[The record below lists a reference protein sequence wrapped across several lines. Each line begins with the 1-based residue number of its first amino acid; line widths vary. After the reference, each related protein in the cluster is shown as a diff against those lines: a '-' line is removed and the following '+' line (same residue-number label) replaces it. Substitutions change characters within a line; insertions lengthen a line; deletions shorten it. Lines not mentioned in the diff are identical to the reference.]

1 MKAKSIFFAV
11 FFIGLLLKV
20 QVCFGQLEQTALT
33 KITELNALIIQA
45 ENSNIDALKEKMTVR
60 TAEVFLE
67 YANWDENNISE
78 NTDHFLL
85 VTIYKDNATQMAT
98 NLPNFER
105 SEIILML
112 DAAIVTLNKLLQGE
126 ITRKPSPKI
135 DWTAISIDGN
145 QMLFNGKPVFLS
157 DYTWKP
163 TIPKLTEYFGNK
175 DGYYISPSHVLN
187 ASGAINTNIKNEL
200 QSKETG
206 SFGSI
211 FINHKNVPSWAETQ
225 YGPNFIMREDTF
237 TGYDIDNPGAKTMQ
251 DFLLGGTIPF
261 MKNKKYADLGYML
274 CNEPHFFATKDVWA
288 TGPVSNYT
296 IEKFKI
302 WLSEKH
308 QTIANLNSI
317 WNTNFS
323 SFNDVTI
330 NIPIEGN
337 LLGTAIWYDWN
348 RFNMQRV
355 TDWFTFLHDK
365 VQEYDANAKT
375 HIKIIPSFWSDNE
388 RDGGI
393 DLEEL
398 TSLTEIIGNDAKSYN
413 SHMWGPTESWESRYS
428 FYWREL
434 SMPYDFMRSVSPDK
448 IIYNSETH
456 FLSTTKF
463 RDLYLNPSYARA
475 SYWLATLQGMN
486 VSQSWF
492 WSRREDGS
500 IRNGSG
506 KGYAGSNNQQPR
518 IINEVEAT
526 YIDLNTFAEDIA
538 AMQVLRKPLRV
549 FYSKTS
555 AINKSNH
562 MDAVFDL
569 YESLYFEG
577 FPVGFAT
584 QKIITEQDQNNW
596 DAILIYNTEF
606 VTTSELEA
614 LQTYLDNGGTIVK
627 DAISLTKNEYGIA
640 HSITLNA
647 SNGTLLNGTSYQ
659 NIANEGLQIV
669 SDKNELPVVSVSEVN
684 ALNKKGAY
692 YRAYKN
698 NEGENIVSIINLGKE
713 NTNITLSLRGNN
725 NPVKITN
732 LLTGENLSSTFTM
745 TPDAVYL
752 LKVADA
758 FLSTDDFKTS
768 ILTYYP
774 NPTSNSVNFNAAEI
788 IEKATIY
795 NTLGQEI
802 KLILGKTNQLNIDL
816 TGLQKG
822 VYFIKIDTIKG
833 SETVSIIK
841 K

>member
-1 MKAKSIFFAV
+1 MKTKSIFFAV
-11 FFIGLLLKV
+11 FLIGLFLKV

-33 KITELNALIIQA
+33 KITELNALITQA

-67 YANWDENNISE
+67 YANWDEQNITE
-78 NTDHFLL
+78 NTDYFLL
-85 VTIYKDNATQMAT
+85 VNIYKNNAAQLAT
-98 NLPNFER
+98 DLPNYER
-105 SEIILML
+105 NEIILML
-112 DAAIVTLNKLLQGE
+112 DDAIVTLHKLLQGE

-135 DWTAISIDGN
+135 DWTNITIDGN
-145 QMLFNGKPVFLS
+145 QVIYNGKPVFLS

-163 TIPKLTEYFGNK
+163 TTPDLTEYFGNK

-187 ASGAINTNIKNEL
+187 ASGTLNSNIINEL
-200 QSKETG
+200 QSKESG

-211 FINHKNVPSWAETQ
+211 FINHKNVQDWAETA
-225 YGPNFIMREDTF
+225 YGPGFIMREDTF

-308 QTIANLNSI
+308 QTISNLNTVWGTSFR
-317 WNTNFS
+317 N
-323 SFNDVTI
+323 FNDVTI
-330 NIPIEGN
+330 NMPLEGN

-355 TDWFTFLHDK
+355 TDWFSFLHDK
-365 VQEYDANAKT
+365 VQEYDENAKT

-388 RDGGI
+388 RDVGI

-398 TSLTEIIGNDAKSYN
+398 TALTEIIGNDAKSYN

-434 SMPYDFMRSVSPDK
+434 SMPYDFMRSVSPNK
-448 IIYNSETH
+448 IIYNSESH

-463 RDLYLNPSYARA
+463 RDLYLKPSYARA
-475 SYWLATLQGMN
+475 AYWLATLQGMN
-486 VSQSWF
+486 VSQTWF

-500 IRNGSG
+500 VRSGSG
-506 KGYAGSNNQQPR
+506 KGYAGSNNQQSR

-526 YIDLNTFAEDIA
+526 YIDLNAFAEDIA

-562 MDAVFDL
+562 MDAVFEL

-577 FPVGFAT
+577 LPIGFAT
-584 QKIITEQDQNNW
+584 QKIIQEKENNSW
-596 DAILIYNTEF
+596 DAILIYKTEF
-606 VTTSELEA
+606 VTKNELEA
-614 LQTYLDNGGTIVK
+614 LQTYLDAGGTVIK
-627 DAISLTKNEYGIA
+627 DAISLTKNEYGVA
-640 HSITLNA
+640 HKTQLNA
-647 SNGTLLNGTSYQ
+647 SNGKILNGTTYQ
-659 NIANEGLQIV
+659 NIANLGISIV
-669 SDKNELPVVSVSEVN
+669 SDNNELPVVSLSEVN
-684 ALNKKGAY
+684 SLNKKGAF

-698 NEGENIVSIINLGKE
+698 NEGENIISIVNLGKE
-713 NTNITLSLRGNN
+713 NTTVTLGLQGNN
-725 NPVKITN
+725 NAVKVTN
-732 LLTGENLSSTFTM
+732 LLTRESLSSTFEM
-745 TPDAVYL
+745 VPDDVYL
-752 LKVADA
+752 LKVEDA
-758 FLSTDDFKTS
+758 TLSTDTLNKS

-774 NPTSNSVNFNAAEI
+774 NPTSNIVHFNSDI
-788 IEKATIY
+788 TIEKATIY
-795 NTLGQEI
+795 TTLGQEI
-802 KLILGKTNQLNIDL
+802 TVIKGVSNQLNIDL
-816 TGLQKG
+816 TGLKKG
-822 VYFIKIDTIKG
+822 VYFVKMDTIKD
-833 SETVSIIK
+833 SETISIIK